1 MTTPATD
8 AVPTLTR
15 SPKDTAQ
22 LADKWFRKRHDALN
36 STERAILEAVRA
48 RTHVARAPPAAEAKT
63 LGERMADRVAEFGGS
78 WTFILLFAG
87 FLVAWVLINAV
98 VLATHPFDPY
108 PFIFLNLI
116 LSMIAAVQAPIIMMS
131 QNRQAAKDRDN
142 AEHDYAVNLKAE
154 LEIMGLHEK
163 LDEMRT
169 EQITWLL
176 ASQREQLDM
185 LGKLVSG
192 RG

>member
-1 MTTPATD
+1 MPHTETASLSQKWLRKHHD
-8 AVPTLTR
+8 TL
-15 SPKDTAQ
+15 S
-22 LADKWFRKRHDALN
+22 
-36 STERAILEAVRA
+36 STERAILDAVRD
-48 RTHVARAPPAAEAKT
+48 RRHVARAPSTRDDRT

-78 WTFILLFAG
+78 WTFISLFG
-87 FLVAWVLINAV
+87 VFLVVWVLLNTAIAV
-98 VLATHPFDPY
+98 RVFDPY

-116 LSMIAAVQAPIIMMS
+116 LSMIAAIQAPIIMMS
-131 QNRQAAKDRDN
+131 QNRQAKKDREN

-169 EQITWLL
+169 AEITRLL
-176 ASQREQLDM
+176 EYQQQQMEILER
-185 LGKLVSG
+185 LVG